1 MAKEKEKEVNAP
13 TLSQYHLEN
22 LGAFLPYNF
31 VDNKQAA
38 TAEAAMAEAATAEW
52 EADTNCTQILPYCI

>member
-1 MAKEKEKEVNAP
+1 VAKEKEKEVNAP

-38 TAEAAMAEAATAEW
+38 TAEAATVEW

>member
-1 MAKEKEKEVNAP
+1 MHQP
-13 TLSQYHLEN
+13 YHNTEN

-38 TAEAAMAEAATAEW
+38 TAEAATVEW